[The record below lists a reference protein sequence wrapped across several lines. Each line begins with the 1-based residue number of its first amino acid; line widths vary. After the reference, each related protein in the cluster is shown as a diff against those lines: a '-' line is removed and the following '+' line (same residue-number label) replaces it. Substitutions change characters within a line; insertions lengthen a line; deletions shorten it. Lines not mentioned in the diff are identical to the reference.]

1 MQGLLFL
8 TQTLITLE
16 YIVTRMMFC
25 TITGY
30 QLITIEVQEHTL
42 LPGIKLKKELIVGFD
57 GQDGNIPMLTQSA
70 LDLMRSTGIAN
81 QK

>member
-8 TQTLITLE
+8 TQTLIILE

-42 LPGIKLKKELIVGFD
+42 LPDIKLKKELIVGFV
-57 GQDGNIPMLTQSA
+57 GLDGNIPMLTQSA